1 MLNGN
6 VIKKEVG
13 TLLMNIRTI
22 PKYLILIIAFFALQ
36 ANSNDADKL
45 KNAAKK
51 AVKEGAVGIA
61 SSYLEKYFDVFE
73 LSIENPEDL
82 SSASILVLKGLSDPD
97 DIKNT
102 VFTQGSL
109 FLDAGRATL
118 NLGLGYRRLVSDN
131 KLLLGVNTF
140 YDQEYPYRH
149 GRASLGLEARTT
161 VGEVNFNRYWAT
173 TSWQAG
179 ANGLD
184 EHALG
189 GVDLEIGI
197 PLPYMNWATFYAR
210 AFKWDSVIRGGKDS
224 IGNDL
229 SFRAEVPVIPG
240 LAIEAGH
247 RQYSSNESS
256 DNFVKFEYD
265 VIQGFKKEKAPL
277 FTSYAYKMSSMENQR
292 LKKVRREN
300 KIYKQFKSSTVTV
313 KGF

>member
-1 MLNGN
+1 MNFQY
-6 VIKKEVG
+6 IKKY
-13 TLLMNIRTI
+13 IF
-22 PKYLILIIAFFALQ
+22 IALALFATQ
-36 ANSNDADKL
+36 VNSVDAEKVKD
-45 KNAAKK
+45 AAKK
-51 AVKEGAVGIA
+51 AIKDEAVGIA

-73 LSIENPEDL
+73 LSIDSPDDL
-82 SSASILVLKGLSDPD
+82 SSASILVVKGLSDPD

-102 VFTQGSL
+102 WFTQGSV

-118 NLGLGYRRLVSDN
+118 NLGLGYRRLVADE

-161 VGEVNFNRYWAT
+161 VGELNFNRYWAT

-184 EHALG
+184 EHSLG
-189 GVDLEIGI
+189 GVDVEIGI

-210 AFKWDSVIRGGKDS
+210 AFRWHSVIRGEKDS
-224 IGNDL
+224 IGSDL
-229 SFRAEVPVIPG
+229 SLRAEVPVIPG
-240 LAIEAGH
+240 FAIEAGH
-247 RQYSSNESS
+247 RQYSSSEPT

-265 VIQGFKKEKAPL
+265 LIQAFKKEKTPI
-277 FTSYAYKMSSMENQR
+277 FTSYAYKMGSMADQR

-300 KIYKQFKSSTVTV
+300 KIYKQKKSSTVTV
-313 KGF
+313 RGF